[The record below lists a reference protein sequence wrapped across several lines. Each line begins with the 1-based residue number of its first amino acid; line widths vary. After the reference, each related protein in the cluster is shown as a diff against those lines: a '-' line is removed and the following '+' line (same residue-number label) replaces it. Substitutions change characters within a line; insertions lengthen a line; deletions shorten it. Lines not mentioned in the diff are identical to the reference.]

1 MGQLLSPWPDIELV
15 LMDMLAAYGTPVTAT
30 GTTIPAGTILIER
43 IGGPDNGVTDK
54 PRVQLSF
61 YGATRGDAWRQCR
74 TAQQVMLAS
83 GGKLV
88 SGQYVTNVLVDYAAT
103 ATPPKQIPEQGRDS
117 RIVQIVMEFHL
128 RRQWPVPV
136 NP

>member
-1 MGQLLSPWPDIELV
+1 MGQLLSPYPDIELV
-15 LMDMLAAYGTPVTAT
+15 LMDMLSSFGPTVTAT
-30 GTTIPAGTILIER
+30 GTTVPAGTILIER

-54 PRVQLSF
+54 PRVQISF
-61 YGATRGDAWRQCR
+61 FGDTRGAAWQLCR
-74 TAQQVMLAS
+74 VAQQKMLAS
-83 GGKLV
+83 CGTLV
-88 SGQYVTNVLVDYAAT
+88 SGQYVTNVLIDYAET

-136 NP
+136 